1 MRPNIEGRAEEIIQL
16 FLERGLF
23 ETQVQV
29 IEAGLML
36 LLEKRLA
43 EEAEAHDGFSAIDE
57 NLIDLQLGGVDASDA
72 TKVG

>member
-16 FLERGLF
+16 FLERGLY
-23 ETQVQV
+23 ETQVDV

-36 LLEKRLA
+36 LLNKRLA
-43 EEAEAHDGFSAIDE
+43 EEAAIQDGFSAIDE
-57 NLIDLQLGGVDASDA
+57 DLVNLQLGGGDASDV

>member
-16 FLERGLF
+16 FLERGLY

-57 NLIDLQLGGVDASDA
+57 DLIDLQLGGVDASDA